1 MKWLRRAAGAAWLIG
16 NLGAQRVGAPTDDLT
31 KLGVDELFS
40 IEVTSVGRKAQVLSK
55 APAAVFVLTAEDIR
69 RSGATSIPEALRWV
83 PGLTVLSQ
91 DGRSWSISARGSTRL
106 YSDKI
111 LVMIDGRSLYTPLF
125 SGVIWDAV
133 NVPLGDIEQIEVVRG
148 PGAVMWGPN
157 AVNGVINIITKR
169 AQSTT
174 GQQVSLAS
182 GNELRASAQVRTGR
196 AWDRVA
202 YRAWGDY
209 DFRRPGYSSFGDF
222 SFTSFT
228 YRDPDIRNLD
238 MGSGRIG
245 FRVDGQP
252 TEKDQWMV
260 QGDVYKV
267 DRQDALAFPTMRPAV
282 ERLQGHTDYE
292 GGFIQGRW
300 IHTASPGDESEFR
313 WSYDHNNLDYGYV
326 AASLQNLTAD
336 FQTRRQTGEG
346 NEIYWGA
353 GFQQYWDDT
362 SSQRFVAFDPAK
374 SIYRSG
380 YGVLR
385 DEWQLVPGR
394 FLCSAGIRVD
404 YNSYRQVE
412 YQPSLRF
419 LYTPNARQ
427 SGWVAVSRAVR
438 APNRLDRDLQYDAG
452 YMTDFGFPVRL
463 HSYGNQ
469 AQLSEVARSAES
481 GYRFQSGQRWSIDAS
496 LFFTYYE
503 RLRALTYSTMPNF
516 SISNGAPAVDVPM
529 ATGNLGRGRSYGGEL
544 WAMWQVR
551 PGWRLAPA
559 YSYVRDT
566 FWLPASSSARLYSWD
581 LIPIDLRHQAF
592 LRSQF
597 DIGRQWQVDLMA
609 RARSRERA
617 WGLPAA
623 FLVDARIGW
632 RPTRN
637 SEWSIALT
645 NLTDRRVIEA
655 SSESATPAIPIR
667 RTFLLK
673 WSQHF

>member
-1 MKWLRRAAGAAWLIG
+1 MKWLRMAAGAAWLIG

-40 IEVTSVGRKAQVLSK
+40 IEVTSVGRKAQGLSK

-69 RSGATSIPEALRWV
+69 RSGATSVPEALRWV

-133 NVPLGDIEQIEVVRG
+133 DVPLGDVEQIEIVRG

-157 AVNGVINIITKR
+157 AVNGVINIITRR

-174 GQQVSLAS
+174 GQQVSLAT
-182 GNELRASAQVRTGR
+182 GNDLRASAEARTGK
-196 AWDRVA
+196 AWDRMA
-202 YRAWGDY
+202 YRVWGKY
-209 DFRRPGYSSFGDF
+209 DFRTPGYGSFGDF
-222 SFTSFT
+222 SFTNFVF
-228 YRDPDIRNLD
+228 RDPAIRNLD

-252 TEKDQWMV
+252 DEKDQWMV
-260 QGDVYKV
+260 QGDVYKA
-267 DRQDALAFPTMRPAV
+267 DRQDPLAFPTIRPAV

-300 IHTASPGDESEFR
+300 IHTASPGNESEFR
-313 WSYDHNNLDYGYV
+313 WSYDHNDFDYSYV
-326 AASLQNLTAD
+326 AASLQNVTAD
-336 FQTRRQTGEG
+336 LQNRLHAGEG

-362 SSQRFVAFDPAK
+362 RSQRLVAFDPAK
-374 SIYRSG
+374 SLYRSG

-385 DEWQLVPGR
+385 DEWQLVPDR

-404 YNSYRQVE
+404 YNSYHQLE

-427 SGWVAVSRAVR
+427 SAWAAVSRAIR
-438 APNRLDRDLQYDAG
+438 APNRLDRSLEYDPG
-452 YMTDFGFPVRL
+452 YRADYDFPIRM
-463 HSYGNQ
+463 HSTGSQ

-481 GYRFQSGQRWSIDAS
+481 GYRFQAGQRWSIDAS
-496 LFFTYYE
+496 LFFTYFE
-503 RLRALTYSTMPNF
+503 RLRALTYSNVPEI
-516 SISNGAPAVDVPM
+516 SISNGVLAISTVL
-529 ATGNLGRGRSYGGEL
+529 ATGNLGRGRSYGGEF
-544 WAMWQVR
+544 WGMWQVR
-551 PGWRLAPA
+551 PGWRLAPS

-566 FWLPASSSARLYSWD
+566 FWLPPSSPVRMYNWD
-581 LIPIDLRHQAF
+581 LIPMDLRHQAL

-623 FLVDARIGW
+623 FLVDARAAW
-632 RPTRN
+632 RCTRN
-637 SEWSIALT
+637 SEVSIALT

-673 WSQHF
+673 WSQRF